1 MGAFDRIRKVMR
13 FGTTP
18 EAIESSMAVQRMDQS
33 ANMGPGRPLSPNQG
47 YSQRPRGFDYPVGVN
62 LATRSR
68 QAYGRTSFDT
78 LRAMIGSYDVAR
90 MCINHKI
97 DEIRSMGLLFQAAD
111 GVTGDVRDALDAA
124 RAVLAFPD
132 REHPFDE
139 WLSLW
144 MENQLS
150 FDAGVLY
157 RRRDLDG
164 NLIGLEVLDGSTIA
178 PFVDEH
184 GRRPSAP
191 APAYFQL
198 IKGQVWSWYTSEEIV
213 YTRFRP
219 QADSPYGLAPL
230 ESILLTANTDM
241 RFQWHLLQMFTDGSV
256 PSGFIEVPPD
266 MSSPDQVAEWQD
278 YYDAVVLGDQAK
290 LHQMIAVPNGT
301 KMTQT
306 RPKGFDAAFPDYLI
320 KRVAAAYGVVPQ
332 DLGLLNDVNR
342 STGETQVDVQF
353 RVNTLPWVR
362 FIESHLN
369 RYLQHDLGLPVKV
382 SLDTGRDKED
392 RLTEAQ
398 AWKVY
403 VETGFASMDEARQEL
418 LGLPIDNERPVP
430 RGIITART
438 GFVPL
443 TSMLAISGPI
453 DGETG
458 APSDDVPLALTPFN
472 EIGGVMAEKAPGA
485 AEYTRAPLNPDEPM
499 FPDLEHVVPG
509 TDVVNGMPTVGGKI
523 TKAITAG
530 GTTAGVTSATGIS
543 GDPLE
548 DDELKAELKK
558 FRQFVK
564 TRAKVGK
571 WRDFE
576 FTRVPEVSAEV
587 LNATGRAHLEKGIAD
602 DFVDSVLASLAGGP
616 GSMLPTGEV
625 LGSGENPQLDALVDP
640 PGLTVEADM
649 KGRESVPFLVPEH
662 EITVAGLA
670 VKAASTGR
678 VLMLQRALDDDDPAA
693 GKWEFPGGHLED
705 GESPEAAAIREWS
718 EEVGLGCPD
727 GDVTAAWVY
736 GHYQGF
742 VLAVADEFDLS
753 ERDEVANPD
762 GDMFE
767 AVAWWDPD
775 DLPGNP
781 GVRSELADSLDDVL
795 PALDSS
801 FAKASWRDS
810 ADKVPQHAF
819 DLKLTDYY
827 TPKVQAAIR
836 EFIDSLNVDAASS
849 LVVKSF
855 PDGFPSKVIDA
866 LGAGATGSLESVI
879 RQVMVDSF
887 LTGVYGAGV
896 QLGDDSVDVG
906 GSAGVAVASTDW
918 GSWVPGDASAS
929 SLVADGG
936 LHDLLNTADITVK
949 GIADSVLDQVGNR
962 IAAGLGDGWSS
973 EKIGRNISDLI
984 GSDSRAMMIAHTEV
998 ARAQTAGSMEAYR
1011 ASGVGTWDLITSDGA
1026 CIFCLS
1032 IAEANPHPVMDTGDT
1047 PPEHPWCRCAASPNR
1062 DSITANNIRTIDAE
1076 E

>member
-1 MGAFDRIRKVMR
+1 MGVIDRVMKSLR

-18 EAIESSMAVQRMDQS
+18 AAIETSMALQQMDQS

-68 QAYGRTSFDT
+68 QAYGRTSFET
-78 LRAMIGSYDVAR
+78 LRAMIGAYDVAR

-144 MENQLS
+144 LENQLS
-150 FDAGVLY
+150 FDAGALY

-178 PFVDEH
+178 PYVDEH
-184 GRRPSAP
+184 GRRPSSP

-198 IKGQVWSWYTSEEIV
+198 IKGQVWSWYTSEEII

-230 ESILLTANTDM
+230 ESILLTANTDI

-256 PSGFIEVPPD
+256 PNGFIEVPPD

-278 YYDAVVLGDQAK
+278 YWDAVVLGDQAK
-290 LHQMIAVPNGT
+290 LHQMVAVPAGT

-362 FIESHLN
+362 FVESHLN
-369 RYLQHDLGLPVKV
+369 RYIQHDLGLPVKV

-403 VETGFASMDEARQEL
+403 VETGAASMDEMRQEL

-443 TSMLAISGPI
+443 TSILGISGPV

-458 APSDDVPLALTPFN
+458 APSDDVPLALTPFAGA
-472 EIGGVMAEKAPGA
+472 GGVLPDKGPGGT
-485 AEYTRAPLNPDEPM
+485 EFTRAPLNPDENM
-499 FPDLEHVVPG
+499 FPELEHVVPG

-523 TKAITAG
+523 TKEIAAPTG
-530 GTTAGVTSATGIS
+530 GVTAGVTSATGIA
-543 GDPLE
+543 GNPLE

-564 TRAKVGK
+564 TRAKAGK

-576 FTRVPEVSAEV
+576 FTHVPSVSAEA
-587 LNATGRAHLEKGIAD
+587 LNATGRTHLEKGIAD
-602 DFVDSVLASLAGGP
+602 DFVESVIASLAGGR

-625 LGSGENPQLDALVDP
+625 LGSGENPHLDAMVGP
-640 PGLTVEADM
+640 PAN
-649 KGRESVPFLVPEH
+649 R
-662 EITVAGLA
+662 LA
-670 VKAASTGR
+670 V
-678 VLMLQRALDDDDPAA
+678 VV
-693 GKWEFPGGHLED
+693 
-705 GESPEAAAIREWS
+705 ESAREY
-718 EEVGLGCPD
+718 
-727 GDVTAAWVY
+727 A
-736 GHYQGF
+736 
-742 VLAVADEFDLS
+742 
-753 ERDEVANPD
+753 
-762 GDMFE
+762 
-767 AVAWWDPD
+767 D
-775 DLPGNP
+775 DLNAAMEDDAAPLG
-781 GVRSELADSLDDVL
+781 EALA
-795 PALDSS
+795 
-801 FAKASWRDS
+801 KGWRDS
-810 ADKVPQHAF
+810 ADKVPQHKF
-819 DLKLTDYY
+819 DLKLVDHYA
-827 TPKVQAAIR
+827 PKIQAAIR
-836 EFIDSLNVDAASS
+836 EFIDSLNVDAASNV
-849 LVVKSF
+849 VVKGV
-855 PDGFPSKVIDA
+855 PDGLASKVIQA
-866 LGAGATGSLESVI
+866 LGAGNSSSLESVI

-887 LTGVYGAGV
+887 LTGSHGAIT
-896 QLGDDSVDVG
+896 QLGAHAVTLPGSVGAAMVN
-906 GSAGVAVASTDW
+906 TDW
-918 GSWVPGDASAS
+918 GSWVAGDVDAGA
-929 SLVADGG
+929 LDADGG
-936 LHDLLNTADITVK
+936 LKALLDSAGITVK
-949 GIADSVLDQVGNR
+949 GITDSVLEQVGNR
-962 IAAGLGDGWSS
+962 IGAGLDSGWSS
-973 EKIGRNISDLI
+973 EKIGRNISDLV

-998 ARAQTAGSMEAYR
+998 ARAQIAGSMDAYSV
-1011 ASGVGTWDLITSDGA
+1011 SGVGTWDLVLADDPCEECQA
-1026 CIFCLS
+1026 
-1032 IAEANPHPVMDTGDT
+1032 IADSNPHPVADTEDT
-1047 PPEHPWCRCAASPNR
+1047 PPIHPYCRCAASPNA
-1062 DSITANNIRTIDAE
+1062 DSITADNIQTIE

>member
-1 MGAFDRIRKVMR
+1 MR

-18 EAIESSMAVQRMDQS
+18 EAIETSMALQQMDQS
-33 ANMGPGRPLSPNQG
+33 ANMGPGRPLTPNQG

-90 MCINHKI
+90 MCIGHKI

-111 GVTGDVRDALDAA
+111 GVTEDVRDALDAA

-150 FDAGVLY
+150 FDAGALY
-157 RRRDLDG
+157 RRRDLNG

-178 PFVDEH
+178 PYVDEH

-198 IKGQVWSWYTSEEIV
+198 IKGQVWSWYTSDEIV

-219 QADSPYGLAPL
+219 QVDSPYGLAPL

-256 PSGFIEVPPD
+256 PNGFIELPPD
-266 MSSPDQVAEWQD
+266 ISSPDQVAEWQD
-278 YYDAVVLGDQAK
+278 YWDAVVQGDQAK
-290 LHQMIAVPNGT
+290 LHQLVAVPAGT
-301 KMTQT
+301 KLSQT

-369 RYLQHDLGLPVKV
+369 RYVQHDLGLPVKV

-392 RLTEAQ
+392 RLTEAN

-403 VETGFASMDEARQEL
+403 VEMGAASMDEMRQEL

-472 EIGGVMAEKAPGA
+472 EIGGVVAEKAPGA

-499 FPDLEHVVPG
+499 FPDLEHVIPG
-509 TDVVNGMPTVGGKI
+509 TDVVNGMPTVGGAI
-523 TKAITAG
+523 TKADGIAAAVG

-564 TRAKVGK
+564 TRAKAGK
-571 WRDFE
+571 WRDF
-576 FTRVPEVSAEV
+576 
-587 LNATGRAHLEKGIAD
+587 
-602 DFVDSVLASLAGGP
+602 DFIH
-616 GSMLPTGEV
+616 T
-625 LGSGENPQLDALVDP
+625 P
-640 PGLTVEADM
+640 PGEADRLN
-649 KGRESVPFLVPEH
+649 KEGRESVPFLMPGTMIKS

-678 VLMLQRALDDDDPAA
+678 VLMLQRALDDTDPAA
-693 GKWEFPGGHLED
+693 GKWEFPGGHLEA
-705 GESPEAAAIREWS
+705 GESSEAAAVREWS

-727 GDVTAAWVY
+727 GDVTAAWVH

-742 VLAVADEFDLS
+742 VLVVPDEFDLS

-827 TPKVQAAIR
+827 TPKVQDAIR

-918 GSWVPGDASAS
+918 SSWVPGDASAS

-936 LHDLLNTADITVK
+936 LRDLLNTADITVK

-973 EKIGRNISDLI
+973 EKIGRNITDLI

-998 ARAQTAGSMEAYR
+998 ARAQTAGSMESYR

-1026 CIFCLS
+1026 CVFCLS
-1032 IAEANPHPVMDTGDT
+1032 IAAANPHPVSDSSDTA
-1047 PPEHPWCRCAASPNR
+1047 PEHPWCRCAASPNR
-1062 DSITANNIRTIDAE
+1062 DSITADNAQTIDAE